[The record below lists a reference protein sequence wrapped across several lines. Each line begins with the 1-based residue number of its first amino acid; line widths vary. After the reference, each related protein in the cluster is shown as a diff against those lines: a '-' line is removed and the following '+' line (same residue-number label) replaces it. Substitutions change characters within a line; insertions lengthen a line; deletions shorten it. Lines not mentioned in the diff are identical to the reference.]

1 MRVTTAFN
9 EMLAIPGAT
18 VADVSFT
25 PEGVV
30 VGLRRRAKVL
40 TCPCGFRT
48 RATYDSSIRRWRH
61 LDLGACR
68 LLLESEIRQLE
79 CPRCKRVRTRASR
92 QDHHRPAAAHLGE
105 AVANIVMRVVADKID
120 DSRLDDLYRIG
131 VDEISY
137 RKGHRYLTVVAD
149 HETGTARWCGSRRA
163 RTTPS

>member
-18 VADVSFT
+18 VADVTFT

-40 TCPCGFRT
+40 ACPCGFRT

-68 LLLESEIRQLE
+68 LLLESEIR
-79 CPRCKRVRTRASR
+79 
-92 QDHHRPAAAHLGE
+92 
-105 AVANIVMRVVADKID
+105 
-120 DSRLDDLYRIG
+120 
-131 VDEISY
+131 
-137 RKGHRYLTVVAD
+137 
-149 HETGTARWCGSRRA
+149 
-163 RTTPS
+163 